1 MKRDIL
7 ATFAVYAL
15 AFGMTVASLF
25 THGGASFWFTLAG
38 IALAGV
44 ALCWSWLQ
52 ALGEAD
58 RQRLRANHY
67 QRTTRTQAR
76 RYNELRAFTVAL
88 GASMHEESKS

>member
-7 ATFAVYAL
+7 ATFGL
-15 AFGMTVASLF
+15 FGFAFGLTIAGLF
-25 THGGASFWFTLAG
+25 TDGGTSAWLHIAAIVLA
-38 IALAGV
+38 AL

-58 RQRLRANHY
+58 RQRLRARHY

-88 GASMHEESKS
+88 GAEVERKS